1 MSEDVQVKAL
11 KRSDFLKKPVQL
23 SENVFL
29 IDDFDLNMPE
39 RTGTYVLT
47 EDKVTLIET
56 SASPSIPYI
65 LEGLQTLGVSPADI
79 AYIIVTHIHL
89 DHAGGAGLML
99 EHCPNAK
106 VIVHPKGARHLADPS
121 RLIMGAKAV
130 YGDKFS
136 QLFDPIVEIP
146 EERLIIK
153 RDGDTLKISEKLTL
167 EFLDTPGHAN
177 HHFSIYHPL
186 TNGIFSGDTAGIFYP
201 QLYREGIEFYL
212 PTTSPNQF
220 DPEKMLES
228 INRFKDLEIERIYF
242 GHYGMSENP
251 SEAFKQ
257 VESWLE
263 VFIEEAQQVVLEEK
277 IPEKQSEQIT
287 QKLYDKIKSH
297 LTQLGLSDKH
307 PIYELLYLDV
317 NVSAMGLAHYLNK
330 KSGEPNK

>member
-1 MSEDVQVKAL
+1 MSDDVQVKAL
-11 KRSDFLKKPVQL
+11 KRSDFLKKPLKL
-23 SENVFL
+23 SANVFL
-29 IDDFDLNMPE
+29 IDDFDLNMAE

-47 EDKVTLIET
+47 EEKVTLIET

-65 LEGLQTLGVSPADI
+65 LEGLQALGVTPADI
-79 AYIIVTHIHL
+79 SYIIVTHIHL

-99 EHCPNAK
+99 QHCPNAK

-130 YGDKFS
+130 YGEKFS

-146 EERLIIK
+146 KERLVVK
-153 RDGDTLKISEKLTL
+153 GDGDTLKISETLTL

-201 QLYREGIEFYL
+201 QLDREGIEFYL

-220 DPEKMLES
+220 DPEKMLHS
-228 INRFKDLEIERIYF
+228 ISRFKDLGLERIYF
-242 GHYGMSENP
+242 GHYGMSEKP
-251 SEAFKQ
+251 SEAFRQ

-263 VFIEEAQQVVLEEK
+263 IFVTEAKQAVQEEK
-277 IPEKQSEQIT
+277 HPEKQVEYIT
-287 QKLYDKIKSH
+287 QKLYDKIKTH
-297 LTQLGLSDKH
+297 LTQLGLSDQH

-330 KSGEPNK
+330 NPGGTH